1 MNSVKITTIL
11 FVMTCFL
18 QISLEASNKEQQT
31 NTAINSKIDSINV
44 LIASSMKA
52 GDKVESMRLM
62 KEKGEMLHS
71 QGFYESVILT
81 LDNAIQLSDDG
92 RDTMKYPAM
101 RELYMN
107 CLNIKSGSLSY
118 LSRYEDAVNCCIK
131 MDKYNKRR
139 DPLYTSKF
147 LNSMG
152 TAFSTSGKYEQAVEY
167 YRRAFVMT
175 KRVENESDRNFQ
187 LFIIQGNLGGVFAYK
202 SDFDSAQLYLMEAQK
217 LAIVMQDKK
226 REVVALH
233 LFGFLNIEAGK
244 PQLAIGYYEE
254 AYKLAVENRMDYI
267 IPFIKLNIAN
277 YYIQVKD
284 YERALGATMEA
295 LSLAKESKL
304 KKVES
309 SILKT
314 LSTIYKDKKDFE
326 RAFYYL
332 EQSNNLKDS
341 IFSLQN
347 EGQVMKQKQNFD
359 IYQVEVEKEI
369 LNKNLEIS
377 DGKRIIT
384 NLIAL
389 FVIIVFV
396 GIFIW
401 FSYQLYL
408 QHKINR
414 QICQQHDDDVR
425 ALKDENR
432 AFEGEIVKKDKDISR
447 YTLLMTKMNETGF
460 IMLSK
465 LKILRSYLPAR
476 SMGYG
481 VIKEIEDIIYGFKFD
496 ENNELDDLHRHFDNV
511 SSEFYYKLE
520 CRYPDLTSGEKK
532 MCALMSLGLSTKELL
547 SITGKTQSAIDNI
560 KLRIRRKMNID
571 SSVNLSNFL
580 SQI

>member
-1 MNSVKITTIL
+1 
-11 FVMTCFL
+11 
-18 QISLEASNKEQQT
+18 
-31 NTAINSKIDSINV
+31 
-44 LIASSMKA
+44 MKA

-101 RELYMN
+101 KELYMN

-139 DPLYTSKF
+139 DPLYRTKF
-147 LNSMG
+147 FNSMG
-152 TAFSTSGKYEQAVEY
+152 IVFSMSGKPDQAVEY
-167 YRRAFVMT
+167 YRQAFAT
-175 KRVENESDRNFQ
+175 AKRVKNESDRNFQ
-187 LFIIQGNLGGVFAYK
+187 LFTVQSNLGGVFAQK
-202 SDFDSAQLYLMEAQK
+202 SEFDSAQLYLMEAQK
-217 LAIVMQDKK
+217 LAILMKDKK
-226 REVVALH
+226 KEVVALH
-233 LFGFLNIEAGK
+233 LFGFLNVTSGK

-254 AYKLAVENRMDYI
+254 AYKLAVENKMDYI
-267 IPFIKLNIAN
+267 IPFIKLNIAF
-277 YYIQVKD
+277 YYIQAKN
-284 YERALGATMEA
+284 YERALEVTMEA
-295 LSLAKESKL
+295 LKLARESKL
-304 KKVES
+304 KNIES
-309 SILKT
+309 TILKT

-332 EQSNNLKDS
+332 EQSGNLKDS
-341 IFSLQN
+341 IFSQQN
-347 EGQVMKQKQNFD
+347 ERQVMKQKQNFD
-359 IYQVEVEKEI
+359 IYQIEVEKEI

-389 FVIIVFV
+389 FVIIVFAC
-396 GIFIW
+396 IFIW

-414 QICQQHDDDVR
+414 QIRQQHDEDII

-432 AFEGEIVKKDKDISR
+432 AFGGEIVKKDKDISR
-447 YTLLMTKMNETGF
+447 YMLLMAKMNETGF
-460 IMLSK
+460 TMLSK

-476 SMGYG
+476 SKGYE
-481 VIKEIEDIIYGFKFD
+481 VIKEIEDMIHGFKFN
-496 ENNELDDLHRHFDNV
+496 ENRELNDLNRHFDNV

-571 SSVNLSNFL
+571 ASVNLNDFL
-580 SQI
+580 SQV